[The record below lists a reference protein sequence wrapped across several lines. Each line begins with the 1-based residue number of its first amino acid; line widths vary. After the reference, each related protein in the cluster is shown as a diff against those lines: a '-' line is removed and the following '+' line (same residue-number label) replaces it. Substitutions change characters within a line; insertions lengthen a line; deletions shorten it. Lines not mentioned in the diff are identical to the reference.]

1 MKKKLFLLLAVML
14 TAFVTEAKS
23 KAKAEIKF
31 EAVSHDF
38 GTIRAAGG
46 KVTATYKF
54 TNTGDKPLVIVSV
67 SNGGCGCTV
76 PSYPKMP
83 VQPGKE
89 GEISITFDPRGRS
102 GEFERVVKVKTN
114 AGNSRQKLTFSGT
127 IIP

>member
-1 MKKKLFLLLAVML
+1 MKKILFLLFAVMF

-23 KAKAEIKF
+23 KAEIKF

-38 GTIRAAGG
+38 GTIRANGG

>member
-1 MKKKLFLLLAVML
+1 MKKILFLLIAVVMA
-14 TAFVTEAKS
+14 AFAVEAKS
-23 KAKAEIKF
+23 KAEIKF
-31 EAVSHDF
+31 DAVSHDF

-54 TNTGDKPLVIVSV
+54 TNTGDKPLVVVSV

-83 VQPGKE
+83 IEPGKT

-102 GEFERVVKVKTN
+102 GEFERVVKVRTN
-114 AGNSRQKLTFSGT
+114 AGSARQKLIFSGT

>member
-1 MKKKLFLLLAVML
+1 MKKILLIIILVITAALAV
-14 TAFVTEAKS
+14 EAKS

-31 EAVSHDF
+31 EQTKHDF

-76 PSYPKMP
+76 PTYPKMP
-83 VQPGKE
+83 IEPGKT
-89 GEISITFDPRGRS
+89 GEISISFDPRGRS

-114 AGNSRQKLTFSGT
+114 AAGSRQKLSFTGT